1 MNAEIVLTKDALS
14 IPLYIT
20 APDHGVTRVV
30 LGVHGFIGSAMDP
43 IQQSLAEEMGI
54 FSSAVVRFDFPS
66 HGRSPHRELT
76 LDGCKRS
83 LLASAQYA
91 ADAFPEA
98 GIHCIFATGFGAY
111 VVLACLEELMA
122 IRRDIRLVIQT
133 PNVMMHETLLNMVG
147 RTRST
152 IRAMDAI
159 TVPSQPPVT
168 LTYQFYKELER
179 EPVLHTHPIPML
191 ILMGEKD
198 ELSSGEYI
206 RTFRRINEASRLVT
220 IPGASHRFLEE
231 GAWDM
236 VLDLARDWFSFQQ
249 VVLTDWE

>member
-1 MNAEIVLTKDALS
+1 MNAEIVLTQGDLQV
-14 IPLYIT
+14 PLYIT
-20 APDHGVTRVV
+20 APDDGVTRVV
-30 LGVHGFIGSAMDP
+30 LGVHGFSGSAQDP

-54 FSSAVVRFDFPS
+54 FSSAVVRFDFPA
-66 HGRSPHRELT
+66 HGSSPMEELT
-76 LDGCKRS
+76 LEGCRKS
-83 LLASAQYA
+83 LLAAARYA

-98 GIHCIFATGFGAY
+98 YIHCIFATGFGAY
-111 VVLACLEELMA
+111 VVLTCLEELME

-133 PNVMMHETLLNMVG
+133 PNVMMHETLLKMVG
-147 RTRST
+147 RTRTT

-159 TVPSQPPVT
+159 TLPTPRPVK
-168 LTYQFYKELER
+168 LTYSFYKELEAN
-179 EPVLHTHPIPML
+179 PVLQTHPIPML

-198 ELSSGEYI
+198 DLSSADHI
-206 RTFRRINEASRLVT
+206 RNFRRINEGSRLVT

>member
-1 MNAEIVLTKDALS
+1 MNREFILNQEDLS

-20 APDHGVTRVV
+20 APDYGVTRVV
-30 LGVHGFIGSAMDP
+30 LGVHGFTGSAQDE
-43 IQQSLAEEMGI
+43 IQKSLAEEMGI

-66 HGRSPHRELT
+66 HGASPMEALT
-76 LDGCKRS
+76 LEGCRRS
-83 LLASAQYA
+83 LLAAAEYA

-98 GIHCIFATGFGAY
+98 DVHCIFATGFGAY
-111 VVLACLEELMA
+111 VVLTCLDELME
-122 IRRDIRLVIQT
+122 IRHDIRLVIQT

-159 TVPSQPPVT
+159 TLNTPRPVT
-168 LTYQFYKELER
+168 LTYQFYKELEAN
-179 EPVLHTHPIPML
+179 PVLHTHPVPML
-191 ILMGEKD
+191 ILMGELD
-198 ELSSGEYI
+198 NLSSGEYI
-206 RTFRRINEASRLVT
+206 RSFRRINEDSRLVV
-220 IPGASHRFLEE
+220 IPGASHRFLED

-236 VLDLARDWFSFQQ
+236 VLDLSRDWFSFQQ